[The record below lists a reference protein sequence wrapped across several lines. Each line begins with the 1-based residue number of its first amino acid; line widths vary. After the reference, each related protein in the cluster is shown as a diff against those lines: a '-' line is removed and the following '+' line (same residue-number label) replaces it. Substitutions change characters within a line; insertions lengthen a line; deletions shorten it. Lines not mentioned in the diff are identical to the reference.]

1 MGLPA
6 WQTIREQTRNGWRYR
21 ERHRKA
27 VTKGLKLFSLKSVN
41 PN

>member
-1 MGLPA
+1 M
-6 WQTIREQTRNGWRYR
+6 NGGTQPGGRYR

-27 VTKGLKLFSLKSVN
+27 VTKGLKLSSLKSVN

>member
-1 MGLPA
+1 M
-6 WQTIREQTRNGWRYR
+6 NGTQPGGRYR

-27 VTKGLKLFSLKSVN
+27 VTKGLKLSSLKSVN